1 MVLLQVCWSLHSWA
15 SVSTA
20 GSVEK
25 AACACMVLMTYG
37 SRRWVVVFIF
47 FLPVASVDFSVFS
60 VSLRGILKTSDSSY

>member
-47 FLPVASVDFSVFS
+47 SCLKPVLIYLLCEFE
-60 VSLRGILKTSDSSY
+60 RDSKN